1 MDRSQNWVTTI
12 GLGAAIILVAFIA
25 FLMFG
30 ISPGTA
36 DTESY
41 VKHSRTFLALE
52 DLLLDFKEAQ
62 LSYQTY
68 LTTGQPEQLKV
79 FDEESK
85 RVSAHVASLH
95 SPDDPGSNE
104 RFRYLELQINGVMDR
119 LRLSSSIRQEK
130 GAASATRTGLTTR
143 ETREV
148 QNVGKEIA
156 SAATDEL
163 KQIVLKATELSNVFA
178 FVRIFAI
185 FALSILLG
193 TMLYI
198 ARSGSPRL
206 AEAEN
211 RVKSL
216 EEELT
221 SSRKEI
227 ERLANVDYLTD
238 VLNVKGFEQ
247 MLLVEQNRILRA
259 GGQLVAVLCNC
270 DNFKQIAANLGHNL
284 SDTVL
289 REMAQRISST
299 LRPSDHVARLS
310 GDEFL
315 VLLTDTQLAY
325 AMRVAERIRRAIS
338 DSALKNT
345 PKPMHITASIGVAA
359 LPQTVRTVDEI
370 LGLTRTAL
378 RRSKMSGKNRVSL
391 SRDAG
396 NDSDD
401 ANRDIVDLLND
412 GSHFRVVYQPII
424 DLATEKVA
432 GYEIFSR
439 GPDGAF
445 ESPNDFFRVCIEH
458 DILTNVD
465 LQCLRQCVEAASHIQ
480 KSMRFHINVFP
491 STIVDTS
498 IDAILSLFPE
508 DREGKTYCIE
518 ISEPQLTGDPS
529 YLRDQINALRE
540 AGILVAIDDVGFGRS
555 SLDSLIILE
564 PDIVKVDRKY
574 VTGIAQEPAKKR
586 LLKRVVNVAK
596 SLGAEIVA
604 EGIESE
610 VDLPVLREIGINYGQ
625 GYFWGALLEVV
636 PEEIA
641 PATALSREERR
652 A

>member
-41 VKHSRTFLALE
+41 VKHSQTFLALE

-85 RVSAHVASLH
+85 RVSAHVAALR

-104 RFRYLELQINGVMDR
+104 RFRYLELQINGVMER
-119 LRLSSSIRQEK
+119 LRLNSSIRQEK

-156 SAATDEL
+156 LAATDEL

-185 FALSILLG
+185 FALGILLG

-221 SSRKEI
+221 TSRKEI

-247 MLLVEQNRILRA
+247 MLLVEQNRILRV

-289 REMAQRISST
+289 REMAQRISTT

-345 PKPMHITASIGVAA
+345 PQPMHITASIGVAA

-424 DLATEKVA
+424 DLATENVA

-445 ESPNDFFRVCIEH
+445 ESPNDFFRVCIEN

-465 LQCLRQCVEAASHIQ
+465 LQCLRQCVEAASHIH

-498 IDAILSLFPE
+498 VDAILSLFPE

-574 VTGIAQEPAKKR
+574 VTGIANDPAKKR

-636 PEEIA
+636 PEETA